1 MTIKHPYSWVIDDSS
16 NVVRFSES
24 VYDGVF
30 SVGASG
36 TVVPS
41 SIILVGKSK
50 GSNITINSITNISL
64 DGEEILAILRE
75 FNRLQTNLGA
85 RDKTINAPLYGPE
98 GGSRINYRV
107 APIWAQNGGV
117 AQFESG
123 NSRQYSDITVEN

>member
-1 MTIKHPYSWVIDDSS
+1 MTIQNPYSWVIDDSS
-16 NVVRFSES
+16 NVVRFEEYL
-24 VYDGVF
+24 YDGVF

-36 TVVPS
+36 TVIPS
-41 SIILVGKSK
+41 SIILEGKAK
-50 GSNITINSITNISL
+50 GSNVTISEVASISL

-85 RDKTINAPLYGPE
+85 RDKTINVPLYGPE

-117 AQFESG
+117 TQFESG